1 VNRHEIKTKWQ
12 LQQLIEEKGLRKLL
26 KVLKNRGT
34 FYFGLDSLNLGGE
47 LEEKSS
53 RAQWPCQE
61 SVDFDLI
68 DRF

>member
-34 FYFGLDSLNLGGE
+34 FIL
-47 LEEKSS
+47 
-53 RAQWPCQE
+53 
-61 SVDFDLI
+61 V
-68 DRF
+68 